1 MTNFFYY
8 TKKNILGKNKKIY
21 KKKNSKKKYIKQN
34 NKMINI
40 KTYIKKTKRKKKIKG
55 GEGQDIDVWKKNFD
69 YCCQNHSEIDDVSTC
84 MYSNSE
90 LRIPHSLHHTCNVK
104 NKHNEKNIIR
114 KNEEIKFQNYL
125 RKRKQETATAYA
137 TKYKIERLKP
147 TFENFEALTA
157 LFSEIIKGYV
167 QKPHE
172 KLSLMRTLTIRIQE
186 LYTIIR
192 NFIIDYDNKITMSL
206 TSDNNYLSECG
217 KIIAL
222 MTHFF
227 NIYNKTLY
235 NKLYKIT
242 ETTIAEEFNSNDSTH
257 NKSDYKLIQNIVS
270 YSQESAHLLD
280 NMKVKFEN
288 HAHLTKKMQ
297 TKSENKIPDEWE
309 ILRLY
314 KINTIIPSPR
324 RNTRRTIIQSPKQTI
339 IQSPQQTIIQSSRPS
354 AIPSP
359 RQKLQSPRQT
369 IQSPQQTLQSP
380 KPSVRQ
386 TLQSPEQG
394 PRQSPRER
402 SRQTIRQRK
411 PTPIPTP
418 RQSSKGVFN
427 KIYKKLYKYLPIRK
441 S

>member
-40 KTYIKKTKRKKKIKG
+40 KTYIKKTKSKKKIKG
-55 GEGQDIDVWKKNFD
+55 GEGLDIDVWKENFD
-69 YCCQNHSEIDDVSTC
+69 NCCRNHSEIDEVSTC
-84 MYSNSE
+84 MYANSQ
-90 LRIPHSLHHTCNVK
+90 LRIPHSLHHTCHVK
-104 NKHNEKNIIR
+104 NKHSEESNIR
-114 KNEEIKFQNYL
+114 KNAEKKFQNYL
-125 RKRKQETATAYA
+125 QTRKQETATAYA
-137 TKYKIERLKP
+137 LKYKIERLTP
-147 TFENFEALTA
+147 TFEKFEALTV
-157 LFSEIIKGYV
+157 LISEIIKGYV
-167 QKPHE
+167 KKPHD

-242 ETTIAEEFNSNDSTH
+242 ENTIAKEFNSNDSKH
-257 NKSDYKLIQNIVS
+257 NKEDYELIQNIVS
-270 YSQESAHLLD
+270 YSQESAHMLD

-297 TKSENKIPDEWE
+297 TKSENKIPDEWD

-314 KINTIIPSPR
+314 NIKTIIPSPR
-324 RNTRRTIIQSPKQTI
+324 RNTR
-339 IQSPQQTIIQSSRPS
+339 QTIIQSSRPS
-354 AIPSP
+354 ARQTIIQSSRPSARQTIIQSSRPSARQTIIPSP
-359 RQKLQSPRQT
+359 KPSTIPSPKPSAIPSPQQSPRQ
-369 IQSPQQTLQSP
+369 L
-380 KPSVRQ
+380 
-386 TLQSPEQG
+386 
-394 PRQSPRER
+394 
-402 SRQTIRQRK
+402 SRQTIRQTIKQRR
-411 PTPIPTP
+411 PTP
-418 RQSSKGVFN
+418 RPTPKGIFRKIG
-427 KIYKKLYKYLPIRK
+427 KIYNNLFAKRK